1 MQIIAI
7 TIPIFL
13 FVAIGYFSKLKGLI
27 NDHTRNFLSKLTYY
41 VTFPAL
47 TFRSIMSFDFASTFR
62 LNLVACN
69 FLVTITV
76 FVLTFFLAFLIRNN
90 FKRGAF
96 NMSCYR
102 SNQGYMGLP
111 VVNGFYGEQAM
122 SRAAVIGGF
131 DVPTVIILS
140 VLGLVFYK
148 ENRGISVVFTTNDH
162 SAKDRLFHIMQSAG
176 RKFID
181 FFINPF
187 ILSAFF
193 GLLLAYYKVPVL
205 QLKVLDQ
212 FLLMASNISL
222 PMALVLIGCSVDVKH
237 LRNNKKLVL
246 STTFIKLL
254 VMPVIAYLLAY
265 FVFNMRG
272 TDLGMS
278 VILTAMPS
286 AVSTY
291 VMAAEMET
299 DAELAATVIGFS
311 TFISV
316 ITISVIQF
324 ALVRII

>member
-1 MQIIAI
+1 MQILAI

-13 FVAIGYFSKLKGLI
+13 FVAIGYFSKQKGLI
-27 NDHTRNFLSKLTYY
+27 NDHTRSFLSKLTYY
-41 VTFPAL
+41 ITFPAL

-69 FLVTITV
+69 ILVTTTV

-96 NMSCYR
+96 NMSCFR

-122 SRAAVIGGF
+122 SRAAVISGF
-131 DVPTVIILS
+131 DSPAVIIFS
-140 VLGLVFYK
+140 VLGLALYK
-148 ENRGISVVFTTNDH
+148 GNGENSVVLNNVSYSSKERF
-162 SAKDRLFHIMQSAG
+162 SCLMQSAG
-176 RKFID
+176 KKFID

-187 ILSAFF
+187 ILSAVL
-193 GLLLAYYKVPVL
+193 GLLLAYYKIPLL
-205 QLKVLDQ
+205 QVKVLDQ

-265 FVFNMRG
+265 FVFNLRG

-299 DAELAATVIGFS
+299 DAELTATVIGFS
-311 TFISV
+311 TFLSV
-316 ITISVIQF
+316 VTISVIQF
-324 ALVRII
+324 FLIKII

>member
-1 MQIIAI
+1 MQILAI

-13 FVAIGYFSKLKGLI
+13 FVAIGYFSKIKGLI
-27 NDHTRNFLSKLTYY
+27 NDSTRNFLSKLTYY

-69 FLVTITV
+69 ILITTTV
-76 FVLTFFLAFLIRNN
+76 FVLTFFMAFLIRNN

-122 SRAAVIGGF
+122 SRAAVISGF
-131 DVPTVIILS
+131 DTPAVIILS
-140 VLGLVFYK
+140 VLGLVFFR
-148 ENRGISVVFTTNDH
+148 NNGNGIAMQANSNH
-162 SAKDRLFHIMQSAG
+162 SRTSKLALLMKNAG
-176 RKFID
+176 NKFVE

-193 GLLLAYYKVPVL
+193 GLVFAYYKLPVL
-205 QLKVLDQ
+205 QIKVLDQ

-237 LRNNKKLVL
+237 LKNNKKLVL
-246 STTFIKLL
+246 STSFIKLL
-254 VMPVIAYLLAY
+254 VMPVIAYFIAY
-265 FVFNMRG
+265 FGFNLRG

-299 DAELAATVIGFS
+299 DAELAATVIGFT
-311 TFISV
+311 TFLSV
-316 ITISVIQF
+316 VTISIIQF

>member
-1 MQIIAI
+1 MQILAI

-13 FVAIGYFSKLKGLI
+13 FVAIGYFSKIKGLI
-27 NDHTRNFLSKLTYY
+27 NDSTRNFLSKLTYY

-69 FLVTITV
+69 ILITTTI
-76 FVLTFFLAFLIRNN
+76 FVLTFFMAFLIRSN

-122 SRAAVIGGF
+122 SRAAVISGF
-131 DVPTVIILS
+131 DTPTVIILS
-140 VLGLVFYK
+140 VLGLVFFRNK
-148 ENRGISVVFTTNDH
+148 GNG
-162 SAKDRLFHIMQSAG
+162 SALVNNSNYSSRDKLILMLRNTG
-176 RKFID
+176 RKFME
-181 FFINPF
+181 FFVNPF
-187 ILSAFF
+187 ILSAFL
-193 GLLLAYYKVPVL
+193 GLVLAYYKIPVL
-205 QLKVLDQ
+205 HLKVLDH

-237 LRNNKKLVL
+237 LKHNKKLVL
-246 STTFIKLL
+246 STSFIKLL
-254 VMPVIAYLLAY
+254 FMPVIAFLVAY
-265 FVFNMRG
+265 FGFHFRG

-299 DAELAATVIGFS
+299 DAELAATLIGFT
-311 TFISV
+311 TFLSV
-316 ITISVIQF
+316 VTISVIQF
-324 ALVRII
+324 ILVRVI